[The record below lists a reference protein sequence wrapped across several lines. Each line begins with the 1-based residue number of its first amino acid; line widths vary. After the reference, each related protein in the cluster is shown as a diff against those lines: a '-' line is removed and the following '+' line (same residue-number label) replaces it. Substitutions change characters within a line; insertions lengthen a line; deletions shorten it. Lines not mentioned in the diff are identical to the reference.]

1 MSTVSVK
8 EMKDDA
14 VMNVPV
20 NKTYY
25 LMVKAVL
32 FHLFTILQA
41 KGLSEDALQNILKK
55 PYGELT
61 EEERSF
67 YTVTLLLAEIEKQA
81 KDNNMYDDKEFDA
94 EKELSNLESKD

>member
-1 MSTVSVK
+1 MSKVTVK

-14 VMNVPV
+14 IINVPV

-25 LMVKAVL
+25 LMVKSVL

-41 KGLSEDALQNILKK
+41 KGLSENALDNILKK
-55 PYGELT
+55 PYGELS

-81 KDNNMYDDKEFDA
+81 KDNNMYEDKEFDA
-94 EKELSNLESKD
+94 EKEISDLESKD